1 MEIICHYEDSAFYKE
16 YEEAGWEVT
25 EADKETSSLMIRN
38 DGTAEAAEQIRQVLE
53 SGKRSWFFDLNDL
66 APRERGFTVQVYLTP
81 EADRT
86 QSGEPVT
93 MGFSPYEIP
102 EIIRQEFSYDPESA
116 YQASWGLAGKKD

>member
-1 MEIICHYEDSAFYKE
+1 M
-16 YEEAGWEVT
+16 T

-38 DGTAEAAEQIRQVLE
+38 DGTAEAKEQIRQVLE

-102 EIIRQEFSYDPESA
+102 EFIRQEFSYDPEGA

>member
-1 MEIICHYEDSAFYKE
+1 MADFPSVADSIRSKILATV
-16 YEEAGWEVT
+16 EEAY
-25 EADKETSSLMIRN
+25 SLSARMVRM
-38 DGTAEAAEQIRQVLE
+38 
-53 SGKRSWFFDLNDL
+53 
-66 APRERGFTVQVYLTP
+66 P
-81 EADRT
+81 EMLMQPDRT